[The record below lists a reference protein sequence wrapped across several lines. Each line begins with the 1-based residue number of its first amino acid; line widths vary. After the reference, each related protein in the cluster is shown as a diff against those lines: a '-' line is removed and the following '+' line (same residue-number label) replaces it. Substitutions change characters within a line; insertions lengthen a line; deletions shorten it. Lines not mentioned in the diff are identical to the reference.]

1 MGLRIFNN
9 VEAANAHRVLNNTN
23 NALSKSMER
32 LSSGLRINRA
42 ADDAAGLAVSEVMRS
57 QIRGMGVASR
67 NAQDGVSL
75 VQVADGALGNVGDML
90 QRVRDLAVQ
99 ASNGTLTDSQRG
111 NLDAEVQ
118 QILTE
123 INKTGTDT
131 EFNGI
136 SILSGSVAVAASAVT
151 LQVGANGGQEIAFT
165 IGTVS
170 TAHLGIGAIAV
181 STAAAAVAAISLID
195 DAIGDVTTGR
205 ASLGA
210 VQNRLEQTIGRLAL
224 TSENLQAAESRIRDA
239 DMAAE
244 MIEMTRNQILQ
255 QSGTAMLSQANAA
268 PQSVLSLLKG

>member
-170 TAHLGIGAIAV
+170 TADLGIGAIAV